1 MSSLPTSSIVAAS
14 TPAGA
19 ATAGLAA
26 GRDPP
31 SRTAAATAKAKASG
45 KAVVG
50 CMSTQC
56 AGFRD
61 FIMRGNVIDL
71 AVAIVVGAAFTELIK

>member
-1 MSSLPTSSIVAAS
+1 MSSLPTSTV
-14 TPAGA
+14 PATSSGGA
-19 ATAGLAA
+19 ATAALAA
-26 GRDPP
+26 GRGDPP
-31 SRTAAATAKAKASG
+31 SRSARAAIKAKAG
-45 KAVVG
+45 AKAAVG
-50 CMSTQC
+50 CMSEQC